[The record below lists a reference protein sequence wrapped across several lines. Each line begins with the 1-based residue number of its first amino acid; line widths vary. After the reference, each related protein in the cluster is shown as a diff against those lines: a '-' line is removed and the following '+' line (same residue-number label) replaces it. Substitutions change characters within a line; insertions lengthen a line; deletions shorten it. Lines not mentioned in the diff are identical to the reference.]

1 MITEKVIKVEAG
13 SYHSVALTVT
23 RQFYTW
29 GYNGKYQLAA
39 WKTTSCTGNFHQV
52 ESKVIFKSV
61 KNDID
66 LFLQILTLIDN

>member
-29 GYNGKYQLAA
+29 GYNGKYQLGRQPPA
-39 WKTTSCTGNFHQV
+39 Q
-52 ESKVIFKSV
+52 VIFIKLNR
-61 KNDID
+61 K
-66 LFLQILTLIDN
+66 